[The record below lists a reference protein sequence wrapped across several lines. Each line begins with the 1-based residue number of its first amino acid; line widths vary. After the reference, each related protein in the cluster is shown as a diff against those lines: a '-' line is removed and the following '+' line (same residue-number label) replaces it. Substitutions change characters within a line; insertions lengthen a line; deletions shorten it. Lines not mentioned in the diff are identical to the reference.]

1 MKETPLKPRSET
13 PMIDD
18 RIDRLIGLPQ
28 ERSLDGLESE
38 IWAKI
43 DADAQSRRTAGLVL
57 GCQAAAVA
65 AVLAGGLAMGNL
77 SPGPQANAHAR
88 LDVFSP
94 ETALAPSTLL
104 LGPKI

>member
-1 MKETPLKPRSET
+1 
-13 PMIDD
+13 MIDD
-18 RIDRLIGLPQ
+18 RIDRLNLLPP

-57 GCQAAAVA
+57 GCQAAAVV
-65 AVLAGGLAMGNL
+65 AVLAGGLALENL
-77 SPGPQANAHAR
+77 SPGQPVNSYAR

-94 ETALAPSTLL
+94 ETTLAPSTLL
-104 LGPKI
+104 LGHKI